1 VKKALF
7 AAVLAAPELTV
18 PEKIEPDRSARTFL
32 AIK

>member
-7 AAVLAAPELTV
+7 AAVLAALELTV
-18 PEKIEPDRSARTFL
+18 PEKTEPDRSAPTFL